1 MNFFIYLS
9 MSTQAVWIRS
19 LTSLPLFTAFLK
31 HSCILSSV
39 KGDPP
44 LKKKKEDKQ
53 TVTEQQ
59 NNLITVS
66 SFTRQN
72 SPNIEQMLTHVVS
85 RKQNGRNELRIKL
98 RWMGIRDMQN
108 ILVIEQTDWGEPCKT
123 IVNMMGA
130 GRKWPHNN
138 NTLIRFKKRTIF
150 QTLTNHS

>member
-1 MNFFIYLS
+1 M
-9 MSTQAVWIRS
+9 
-19 LTSLPLFTAFLK
+19 
-31 HSCILSSV
+31 
-39 KGDPP
+39 
-44 LKKKKEDKQ
+44 KKKKEDKQ

-108 ILVIEQTDWGEPCKT
+108 ILVIEQTD
-123 IVNMMGA
+123 
-130 GRKWPHNN
+130 
-138 NTLIRFKKRTIF
+138 
-150 QTLTNHS
+150 